1 MNDEAIKAITCLTAA
16 IHRHA
21 DIMQAYSNILTQS
34 LERDQDA
41 DELEYLLN
49 FQVGGEQ

>member
-1 MNDEAIKAITCLTAA
+1 MNDEQVKAITRLTEA

-21 DIMQAYSNILTQS
+21 DIMQAYSNLLTQS
-34 LERDQDA
+34 LEQDQDA
-41 DELEYLLN
+41 DELEYLMN